1 MEGSWTSVDDLA
13 QSWDTD
19 QMVGVIP
26 RSVAHLFTC
35 LNSISSCEY
44 SVKISF
50 IELYNEELSD
60 LLTVTNENDKLK
72 IFDDPANKGSVKIP
86 GLEEVVVKN
95 KSEVYKLLQRGSN
108 RRQQA
113 ATLMN
118 SQSSRSHSVFTIT
131 VYISEKSIEGEKTI
145 KVSN

>member
-1 MEGSWTSVDDLA
+1 MEGNWTTIDDMA
-13 QSWDTD
+13 QAWDSD
-19 QMVGVIP
+19 QMVGIIP

-35 LNSISSCEY
+35 LNSISNCEY

-60 LLTVTNENDKLK
+60 LLTENNDNDKLR
-72 IFDDPANKGSVKIP
+72 IYDDPERKGSVKIP
-86 GLEEVVVKN
+86 GLEEIVVRN
-95 KSEVYKLLQRGSN
+95 KAEVYKILQKGSA

-118 SQSSRSHSVFTIT
+118 AQSSRSHSIFTIT
-131 VYISEKSIEGEKTI
+131 VFIKEKSIEGEETI
-145 KVSN
+145 KV